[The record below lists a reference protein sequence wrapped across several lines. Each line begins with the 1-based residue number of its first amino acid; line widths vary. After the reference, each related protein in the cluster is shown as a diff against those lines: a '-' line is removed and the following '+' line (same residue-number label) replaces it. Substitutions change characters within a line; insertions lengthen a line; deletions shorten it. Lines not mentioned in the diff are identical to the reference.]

1 MSPKER
7 FQCGQSDVHSFYP
20 RVASNNKKKLAEK
33 YFHGPVEGFSF
44 TAPIEREITKSQTQ
58 AQMHG
63 TGARAKGSL
72 LTRGSTQINC
82 I

>member
-1 MSPKER
+1 MDNQTYIHFIPEQR
-7 FQCGQSDVHSFYP
+7 LTI
-20 RVASNNKKKLAEK
+20 KKKLVNK
-33 YFHGPVEGFSF
+33 YFHDPVDGFSF
-44 TAPIEREITKSQTQ
+44 TAPIEREITKSQIQ
-58 AQMHG
+58 AQMHE